1 MLSRHCDKHD
11 IPPARAVIVPSATT
25 WDATASGNVDV
36 ISRGPGRRL
45 RIRNAVVA
53 ACSCA
58 AGGSAGYAL
67 GGPVLAAAGFMAVV
81 LLCAAIAIV
90 LSAMLGRSDLR
101 SPFERLMLL
110 ICVVTG
116 RRPRDYL
123 PAAATQKR
131 PTVGSG
137 LTAPA
142 VTVMMPK
149 PGDVA
154 QEQIRKADEGAR

>member
-1 MLSRHCDKHD
+1 
-11 IPPARAVIVPSATT
+11 
-25 WDATASGNVDV
+25 
-36 ISRGPGRRL
+36 
-45 RIRNAVVA
+45 
-53 ACSCA
+53 
-58 AGGSAGYAL
+58 
-67 GGPVLAAAGFMAVV
+67 VLAAAGFMAVV
-81 LLCAAIAIV
+81 LLGAAIAIV

-142 VTVMMPK
+142 VTVMLPK

-154 QEQIRKADEGAR
+154 QEQIS